1 MKFTRYTFLIAG
13 IYGLLVLV
21 PQYFMEAKVGVD
33 NPPAITHP
41 EYFYGFVG
49 VAVAFQLVFIIISTD
64 PLKYRRFIPACLVEK
79 FSFGLAVAVLVLTG
93 RTSGPIIA
101 GAAGDLL
108 LGILFTVSW
117 FTTAKQPTERLDT
130 KRSPPFTKTL

>member
-1 MKFTRYTFLIAG
+1 MKFARYTFLIAG
-13 IYGLLVLV
+13 IYGLIVMI
-21 PQYFMEAKVGVD
+21 PQYFLEEQIGVD

-41 EYFYGFVG
+41 EFFYGFIG
-49 VAVAFQLVFIIISTD
+49 VTVAFQLVFIIISTD

-79 FSFGLAVAVLVLTG
+79 FSFVIAVAVLVLAG
-93 RTSGPIIA
+93 RTGGPIVA

-117 FTTAKQPTERLDT
+117 SISNENA
-130 KRSPPFTKTL
+130 

>member
-1 MKFTRYTFLIAG
+1 MKFARYTFLVAG
-13 IYGLLVLV
+13 IYGLIVMI
-21 PQYFMEAKVGVD
+21 PQYFLEEKIGND

-41 EYFYGFVG
+41 EFFYGFIG
-49 VAVAFQLVFIIISTD
+49 VTVAFQLVFIIISTD

-79 FSFGLAVAVLVLTG
+79 FSFVIAVAVLVLAG
-93 RTSGPIIA
+93 RTGGPIVA

-117 FTTAKQPTERLDT
+117 FATAKQPTD
-130 KRSPPFTKTL
+130 